1 MTDERRGDAIE
12 EIMLGLKPQLT
23 PEQERVVEQTAAEK
37 AQVRKLYLQGQMA
50 TPQFR
55 EWLMDLLLMVGTFA
69 PPFANSPG
77 GFPDPMATMFAMGR
91 KSVGDEL
98 WMMFD
103 DASPDMASLMR
114 RERTE
119 RKPKQ

>member
-1 MTDERRGDAIE
+1 MTEERRGDAIE
-12 EIMLGLKPQLT
+12 EIMLGFKPQLT
-23 PEQERVVEQTAAEK
+23 PEEQLAVEQTAAEK
-37 AQVRKLYLQGQMA
+37 AEVRKIYLKGQMA

-55 EWLMDLLLMVGTFA
+55 EWLMEVLLGVGTFA

-98 WMMFD
+98 WIMFD
-103 DASPDMASLMR
+103 DAAPDMASLMR
-114 RERTE
+114 RERSA
-119 RKPKQ
+119 KK